1 MTINI
6 PKAWERRFKEK
17 INCQS
22 MNLPLKMWLSSF
34 LRVLDKNTIILDSGC
49 GTGEKAYYIYKRG
62 LKVIGIDSSA
72 SAIAFAKKNIHGPEF
87 FKKDCIRTGFKP
99 NSFGAIVSIAVL
111 HCFMKRERLKYI
123 RELRRLL
130 SPGGYLFVLV
140 LSSDDTTKSREK
152 EIEKGTFIQSNGIP
166 FHLFTNEE
174 IVSLFNNFKIIELKH
189 HKKKTDKGVMAC
201 YTLIM
206 S

>member
-1 MTINI
+1 MMINI

-17 INCQS
+17 IGCQS
-22 MNLPLKMWLSSF
+22 MDLPLKRWLGGF
-34 LRVLDKNTIILDSGC
+34 LKLLDKKAIILDSGC
-49 GTGEKAYYIYKRG
+49 GTGEKADYIYKKG
-62 LKVIGIDSSA
+62 FKVIGIDSSA
-72 SAIAFAKKNIHGPEF
+72 SAIAFAKKHFSGPKF

-99 NSFGAIVSIAVL
+99 NAFGAIVSIAVM
-111 HCFMKRERLKYI
+111 HCFMKRERLEYI

-130 SPGGYLFVLV
+130 LPSGYLFVLV

-152 EIEKGTFIQSNGIP
+152 ENEKGTFIQSNSIP

-174 IVSLFNNFKIIELKH
+174 IISLFKKFKIIELKH
-189 HKKKTDKGVMAC
+189 HKKKIKKDIMAC

-206 S
+206 R